1 MDLEEHEGVEP
12 VRDRC
17 ENCGTKLTKTELE
30 AIMVDAASETFLCS
44 RCALEVV
51 EADVPEPES

>member
-12 VRDRC
+12 VQERC
-17 ENCGTKLTKTELE
+17 ANCGAKLTAEEIQAAL
-30 AIMVDAASETFLCS
+30 DGASEVFLCK

-51 EADVPEPES
+51 PEGGEIEAD